1 MGFWDWLGG
10 TSFDVSS
17 IISGGGLLTLTT
29 MTLTDRLVTKARLLR
44 DLAARD
50 KAQAELAAAADK
62 AHAAELANLTAYQAA
77 LLAERDRRY
86 AELERNRDYYR
97 EAHDTQRDRADKVTE
112 QLAESLELSRAA
124 VHALTSLDEA
134 ART

>member
-10 TSFDVSS
+10 TGVDVTG

-29 MTLTDRLVTKARLLR
+29 LTLTDRLVTKGRLLR
-44 DLAARD
+44 DLAAAD
-50 KAQAELAAAADK
+50 KAHADLTQAADR
-62 AHAAELANLTAYQAA
+62 AHAAELANLETYHNA

-86 AELERNRDYYR
+86 AELEQSRDYYR
-97 EAHDTQRDRADKVTE
+97 DAHDTQRDRADKVTE

-124 VHALTSLDEA
+124 VHALTALDEA
-134 ART
+134 TRT